1 MLFRSRQ
8 SGPDERFADL
18 MPDILEGITPLRLQR
33 AFVRSIMPKPPTS
46 ILLNH
51 VAPIGVSVA
60 DALLDLVETL
70 PSMGRVTF
78 RELTAV
84 IRDRIHVVVR
94 FLALLELYKQRRVD
108 LEQHER
114 FGDIVVTWIGGES
127 TGFDPTFD
135 IDDYEG

>member
-1 MLFRSRQ
+1 
-8 SGPDERFADL
+8 
-18 MPDILEGITPLRLQR
+18 
-33 AFVRSIMPKPPTS
+33 
-46 ILLNH
+46 LLNH

-60 DALLDLVETL
+60 DALLDLVESL

-114 FGDIVVTWIGGES
+114 FGDIVITWIGGDN
-127 TGFDPTFD
+127 TAFDPTFD

>member
-1 MLFRSRQ
+1 
-8 SGPDERFADL
+8 
-18 MPDILEGITPLRLQR
+18 MPDILEGVTPLRLQR

-46 ILLNH
+46 ILLDH

-60 DALLDLVETL
+60 DALLELVETL

-78 RELTAV
+78 RELTVA

-94 FLALLELYKQRRVD
+94 FLALLELFKQRRVD
-108 LEQHER
+108 LEQTER
-114 FGDIVVTWIGGES
+114 FGDITVTWIGGDNVS
-127 TGFDPTFD
+127 FDPTFD